1 MEVDLRTLDDLNE
14 LGHLAREALR
24 LWRWRNIDRKN
35 LEGIG
40 EGVDR
45 NATLRL
51 LEVGRGKGEARVE
64 RGATAVNLSA
74 YERGVLRHIMAD
86 AVLPQTRLHQRKM
99 QPSATCKY
107 CGKEDED
114 HLHMW
119 WRCGEWDAIR
129 TTYAVT
135 ALEWQEW
142 PKCMSVCGIKPKRER
157 GGEGAGAWVCRGLT
171 RQLVN
176 SVQGMMVQI
185 TLERQRRDK
194 KPVQRES
201 DGRGL
206 AYPWEWA
213 PQETEV
219 IQNSLAD
226 YMPRNWKHGRALYLA
241 LAHWLAS
248 LRWAKSEEEMAVTF
262 IELAVDFEVESGMD
276 LPRRGQKAVGPEDAE
291 DGEEDA
297 GQKGEAHG
305 GAALAGKM
313 RTLLGMLKTLQGTHD
328 GELLPA
334 RKKSIGWLRR
344 LGASGRWT
352 EGLERRCILG
362 RDTLQ
367 ALRGLEVSAGE
378 YTKAEHGKVQAERR
392 EDGER
397 LGKFDFKKW
406 YPSDEERGR
415 RAQKWFTLAEQ
426 ENQAGRGGR
435 SSNRNTTQGKEV
447 SRGAPE
453 AEGANQDTKAEQ
465 RARGRPALKRPA
477 PQAARAARSA
487 KQRKKEDEEIQTA
500 QQDARAEAADG
511 PQRRKAEQE
520 RRSVREAAI
529 ADKATS
535 TEQPSRRKA
544 VKRPASQVAQT
555 VVSRSLN
562 A

>member
-1 MEVDLRTLDDLNE
+1 
-14 LGHLAREALR
+14 
-24 LWRWRNIDRKN
+24 
-35 LEGIG
+35 
-40 EGVDR
+40 
-45 NATLRL
+45 
-51 LEVGRGKGEARVE
+51 
-64 RGATAVNLSA
+64 
-74 YERGVLRHIMAD
+74 
-86 AVLPQTRLHQRKM
+86 
-99 QPSATCKY
+99 
-107 CGKEDED
+107 
-114 HLHMW
+114 
-119 WRCGEWDAIR
+119 
-129 TTYAVT
+129 
-135 ALEWQEW
+135 
-142 PKCMSVCGIKPKRER
+142 
-157 GGEGAGAWVCRGLT
+157 
-171 RQLVN
+171 
-176 SVQGMMVQI
+176 MMVQI

-241 LAHWLAS
+241 LAQWLAS

-344 LGASGRWT
+344 LGAS
-352 EGLERRCILG
+352 
-362 RDTLQ
+362 
-367 ALRGLEVSAGE
+367 
-378 YTKAEHGKVQAERR
+378 
-392 EDGER
+392 
-397 LGKFDFKKW
+397 
-406 YPSDEERGR
+406 
-415 RAQKWFTLAEQ
+415 
-426 ENQAGRGGR
+426 
-435 SSNRNTTQGKEV
+435 
-447 SRGAPE
+447 
-453 AEGANQDTKAEQ
+453 
-465 RARGRPALKRPA
+465 
-477 PQAARAARSA
+477 RSA

-511 PQRRKAEQE
+511 PQRREAEQE
-520 RRSVREAAI
+520 RQARSVREAAI

-544 VKRPASQVAQT
+544 VKRPASQVAQN
-555 VVSRSLN
+555 VGARAAGSGDEVMQDEGEARSPQPGRTN
-562 A
+562 KTQDQATKRRRGTRPRDPG

>member
-1 MEVDLRTLDDLNE
+1 
-14 LGHLAREALR
+14 
-24 LWRWRNIDRKN
+24 
-35 LEGIG
+35 
-40 EGVDR
+40 
-45 NATLRL
+45 
-51 LEVGRGKGEARVE
+51 
-64 RGATAVNLSA
+64 
-74 YERGVLRHIMAD
+74 
-86 AVLPQTRLHQRKM
+86 
-99 QPSATCKY
+99 
-107 CGKEDED
+107 
-114 HLHMW
+114 
-119 WRCGEWDAIR
+119 
-129 TTYAVT
+129 
-135 ALEWQEW
+135 
-142 PKCMSVCGIKPKRER
+142 
-157 GGEGAGAWVCRGLT
+157 
-171 RQLVN
+171 
-176 SVQGMMVQI
+176 MMVQI
-185 TLERQRRDK
+185 TLEREK
-194 KPVQRES
+194 KPVQRENE
-201 DGRGL
+201 L

-248 LRWAKSEEEMAVTF
+248 LRWAKSEEEMAVMF
-262 IELAVDFEVESGMD
+262 IVLAVDFEVESGSAW
-276 LPRRGQKAVGPEDAE
+276 RSCARGKNEDAVGD
-291 DGEEDA
+291 
-297 GQKGEAHG
+297 
-305 GAALAGKM
+305 
-313 RTLLGMLKTLQGTHD
+313 
-328 GELLPA
+328 
-334 RKKSIGWLRR
+334 
-344 LGASGRWT
+344 GASGRWT

-435 SSNRNTTQGKEV
+435 SSKRNTAQGKEV

-477 PQAARAARSA
+477 PQATRAARSA

-520 RRSVREAAI
+520 RQARSVREAAI

-535 TEQPSRRKA
+535 TEQPSRRRA
-544 VKRPASQVAQT
+544 VKRPASQVAQN
-555 VVSRSLN
+555 VGARAAGSGDEVMQDEGEARSPQPGRIN
-562 A
+562 KMQDQATKRRRGTRPRDPG